1 MLPHLF
7 CIYTGNTL
15 FIVSLFHYLSLYKSV
30 RKIIMPSF
38 FFDRLTPRAYL
49 RTRLFTAALV
59 WTAVGIFLSLNGGY
73 MFWNERFLIDFAA
86 ISIGTGLGFFK
97 SKVVLDRVAKK
108 IILHIGSKP
117 CRACL
122 GGLFSIRNWMLIFV
136 MIVFGRTLGAIPINS
151 TIKTGIYV
159 MVGSGL
165 TYSSRLLWNAWK
177 RSPIPVL

>member
-1 MLPHLF
+1 
-7 CIYTGNTL
+7 
-15 FIVSLFHYLSLYKSV
+15 
-30 RKIIMPSF
+30 
-38 FFDRLTPRAYL
+38 
-49 RTRLFTAALV
+49 
-59 WTAVGIFLSLNGGY
+59 
-73 MFWNERFLIDFAA
+73 LIDFAA